1 MLGRKLFLLLVVD
14 KVNIVNV
21 SVDGTV
27 TNVIEY
33 EVAVNE
39 YVALLFDKEFVI
51 VPEVHDLVSEIR
63 IVPMQEVTAPPCQL
77 RIHFQL
83 QQAVKKKELPPE
95 IEQYLNYILDSLAFE
110 HGLSIATI
118 RRVGG
123 IYITA
128 HGVMKRGFTEEQISS
143 LERQFSVVKNEPY
156 KGLYKAALQNTDSV
170 ARFMFLY
177 SILFDVLNAA
187 GQLDVDNHIRG
198 LVVYDSSEDRKSTRN
213 PNKMETIY
221 TWLRNQVG
229 HTQTD
234 SEINQVNSLIQT
246 KINVFSNI
254 VKEAI
259 TLNT

>member
-1 MLGRKLFLLLVVD
+1 M
-14 KVNIVNV
+14 NIVNG
-21 SVDGTV
+21 SADGSM

-39 YVALLFDKEFVI
+39 YVEILFQKEFVI
-51 VPEVHDLVSEIR
+51 IPESHVTVSEIR
-63 IVPMQEVTAPPCQL
+63 IVPAQEVTAPPCKL
-77 RIHFQL
+77 RIQFYL
-83 QQAVKKKELPPE
+83 KQAVKKKELPPE

-110 HGLSIATI
+110 HGLSIAII

-123 IYITA
+123 FYVTA
-128 HGVMKRGFTEEQISS
+128 HGVAKRGFTEEHISN
-143 LERQFSVVKNEPY
+143 LERQLSVVKNEPY

-177 SILFDVLNAA
+177 SILFDVLKAA
-187 GQLDVDNHIRG
+187 VQSDVDKYIRSQTG
-198 LVVYDSSEDRKSTRN
+198 YDSNEDRKSTRN
-213 PNKMETIY
+213 PTKMETIF

-234 SEINQVNSLIQT
+234 SEINQINSLIQT
-246 KINVFSNI
+246 IINNFSNI

-259 TLNT
+259 SKRAN